1 MRAGAAGEDGVDQ
14 LLGGGLTIGS
24 SDADDGDGEL
34 ATVVGCQLLESGK
47 HIVDYHTA
55 VVDLILRVADDTER
69 SALLQSLWCKGVAIK
84 GSPPEGKEEASRS
97 NLPRVGGDTARLEIG
112 LVELFYIHRV
122 LMLHY

>member
-1 MRAGAAGEDGVDQ
+1 MRAVTTGKDGVDQ
-14 LLGGGLTIGS
+14 LLGSGLSVGAC
-24 SDADDGDGEL
+24 DANDGDSEL

-55 VVDLILRVADDTER
+55 VVDLILWVADDTER
-69 SALLQSLWCKGVAIK
+69 GTLLQGLGRKGVAIK
-84 GSPPEGKEEASRS
+84 SSSPEGKEEASGS

-122 LMLHY
+122 LMLLY